1 MSAYWI
7 LLPVLLPLI
16 GGCLILFHGVRKERA
31 VCLAA
36 EVTAIATSLAVWI
49 GLLSGIRGSF
59 TVYRFARGFSVTFAV
74 DGMASLFA
82 GMVSVMWPLV
92 LLYAFSY
99 MRGGRRLSLFYGF
112 YVMTYG
118 ITLGIAFSANITT
131 LYVFYEM
138 LSLVTIPLVSYYGD
152 HDGMYA
158 GRVYAAFTIGGASLT
173 FFAVVAA
180 SLTPGAGQF
189 LYGGS
194 LAGGTALPAGLSVS
208 KETGRII
215 WQAAFLFGF
224 FGFGTK
230 AAVFPLTYWLPT
242 ASVAPTPVTA
252 LLHAVAVVNAGAFAV
267 MRLTWYVFGPDI
279 LKGSWVQ
286 AVCLAAAIV
295 TLVGAAAMAL
305 REWKLKRRL
314 AYSTAS
320 NLSYML
326 YGCMLLTPAG
336 FAGALAHM
344 LFHGVIKMTLF
355 LCAGAFLHQSGRS
368 HIWEIDGVGR
378 KMPVTFFCFTVGALS
393 LTGIPLFC
401 GFVSKW
407 QLLTAGVRAGTPLA
421 VAGAAGLIVAAFL
434 CAMYTL
440 TISVRAFFPMKGRDR
455 YADGSEVR
463 EADGLMLTPILVF
476 TVVNL
481 VLGFCSGPVMKLV
494 SSIAEGA
501 F

>member
-1 MSAYWI
+1 MKPVLLLIPI
-7 LLPVLLPLI
+7 LLPILGGGGLLLIRRELPRRIRNVYTEAVACLTSLLVAVLLAM
-16 GGCLILFHGVRKERA
+16 VSRES
-31 VCLAA
+31 V
-36 EVTAIATSLAVWI
+36 
-49 GLLSGIRGSF
+49 
-59 TVYRFARGFSVTFAV
+59 TVYSFIRGFSISFRA
-74 DGMASLFA
+74 DGMAMLFA
-82 GMVSVMWPLV
+82 GMLALMWPFAQ
-92 LLYAFSY
+92 LYAFSY

-267 MRLTWYVFGPDI
+267 MRLTW
-279 LKGSWVQ
+279 
-286 AVCLAAAIV
+286 
-295 TLVGAAAMAL
+295 
-305 REWKLKRRL
+305 
-314 AYSTAS
+314 
-320 NLSYML
+320 
-326 YGCMLLTPAG
+326 
-336 FAGALAHM
+336 
-344 LFHGVIKMTLF
+344 
-355 LCAGAFLHQSGRS
+355 
-368 HIWEIDGVGR
+368 
-378 KMPVTFFCFTVGALS
+378 
-393 LTGIPLFC
+393 
-401 GFVSKW
+401 
-407 QLLTAGVRAGTPLA
+407 
-421 VAGAAGLIVAAFL
+421 
-434 CAMYTL
+434 
-440 TISVRAFFPMKGRDR
+440 
-455 YADGSEVR
+455 
-463 EADGLMLTPILVF
+463 
-476 TVVNL
+476 
-481 VLGFCSGPVMKLV
+481 
-494 SSIAEGA
+494 
-501 F
+501 